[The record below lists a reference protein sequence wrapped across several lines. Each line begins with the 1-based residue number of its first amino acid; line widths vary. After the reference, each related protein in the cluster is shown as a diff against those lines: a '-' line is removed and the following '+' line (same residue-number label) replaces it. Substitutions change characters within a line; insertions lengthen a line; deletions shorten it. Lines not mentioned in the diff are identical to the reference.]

1 MNSTFVVVNH
11 HDARLSAFPVVPFS
25 PGLWSGGRI
34 PCGRSWWETQP
45 PHIMHCSR
53 FELQSVALFFDYSI
67 SSIWNS
73 IGLCSTAFNNVEHLS
88 RGSGKDRAEMNSIE
102 RVFICLHTNRA
113 VSDLH
118 LRQTFLTR
126 SCMGF
131 LLRWS
136 HGMLRADQIHTQG
149 LKTRVLHEGTV
160 GSWLPLVAWNMM
172 KLLDFHTN

>member
-1 MNSTFVVVNH
+1 MNSTFGVVTH

-53 FELQSVALFFDYSI
+53 FELQSVAFFFDYSI

-73 IGLCSTAFNNVEHLS
+73 IGLCSTANNVEHLS
-88 RGSGKDRAEMNSIE
+88 RGSGTDRTEMNLIE
-102 RVFICLHTNRA
+102 RVSNSFHTNRA

-118 LRQTFLTR
+118 LRQMVLQWVSPKVEPR
-126 SCMGF
+126 NAESGSNPYAGASSK
-131 LLRWS
+131 L
-136 HGMLRADQIHTQG
+136 AIH
-149 LKTRVLHEGTV
+149 KGTV
-160 GSWLPLVAWNMM
+160 GSWLPEIWWNCWISTRT
-172 KLLDFHTN
+172 KEI